1 MPRPIRRVR
10 LVHANVKRSY
20 EGASNGGWT
29 TTISNKKPG
38 AWQAIAVNGKSV
50 SLSCQEYQCGGQFA
64 VRLNTDQERM
74 AFLRNSRIRQAKR
87 LGVSA
92 GFIAGAALLQWA
104 TGGEGAL
111 LIVGAVISC
120 VSSLTFFVL
129 LLMLIFGGRMPRYAV
144 TSTGDPSPSGVTHL
158 VDTAS

>member
-29 TTISNKKPG
+29 NTISNKKFG
-38 AWQAIAVNGKSV
+38 DWHAIAVDGSGI
-50 SLSCQEYQCGGQFA
+50 SLSCHMPECGGRLT
-64 VRLNTDQERM
+64 VRLNTAQERA
-74 AFLRNSRIRQAKR
+74 AFLRNTRIRRAKW

-92 GFIAGAALLQWA
+92 GFIAGAAFLQWI

-111 LIVGAVISC
+111 LVVWAVISC
-120 VSSLTFFVL
+120 VSSLTFFAL
-129 LLMLIFGGRMPRYAV
+129 LLMLVFGGRMPRYDT
-144 TSTGDPSPSGVTHL
+144 TSTSDGPSGVTHL
-158 VDTAS
+158 VETAP